1 MLSSLFSLIQTNFSS
16 CFPWKSGK
24 VRFFGRKISFQ
35 SYSQTFTTLLAC
47 GLAVVPV
54 RTEMGNS
61 WICLSLSNQGGQIE
75 SSLGKIAQNIKKI
88 LSIEWV
94 LPYLYSP
101 TSVAFSHIH
110 ILFTITITSISQMW
124 SFFSC
129 YGWLG
134 GLFHFDIHLNKIFT
148 YLLINFNWFFKNSP
162 HDYPVPINITLHYI

>member
-24 VRFFGRKISFQ
+24 GRFFDRKISFQ
-35 SYSQTFTTLLAC
+35 SYSQTFMTLLAC

-61 WICLSLSNQGGQIE
+61 WICIYLSNQGGQKE
-75 SSLGKIAQNIKKI
+75 KIAQKIKKI
-88 LSIEWV
+88 LSTEWV
-94 LPYLYSP
+94 LSIPLKSYFSSFVLYPYPLHYYNH
-101 TSVAFSHIH
+101 FHITDL
-110 ILFTITITSISQMW
+110 IY
-124 SFFSC
+124 FF
-129 YGWLG
+129 LD
-134 GLFHFDIHLNKIFT
+134 FDIHLNKIFT